1 MISIVVV
8 NQLSDWNFDIPDVEV
23 VTSRSYLADSRY
35 SELRNVRVYN
45 LCRSHRYQ
53 GLGYYVSLLAEAR
66 GHRVFPSITT
76 MQDIKS
82 QTIMR
87 VISDELDEQIQKSFA
102 KLKSKEFVLS
112 VYFGENVAKQ
122 YEKISKQ
129 LYNLFQVPLFKAH
142 FIYNKKWILQNISSI
157 PLNEIPVHHKPY
169 FVQFAKTYFA
179 KKRIHPIKKTKSI
192 YDLAILI
199 NPEEKY
205 PPSDKKA
212 IGLFT
217 DAAESLG
224 FRTKLITK
232 DDFSRI
238 AEFDAL
244 FIRETTAVN
253 HHTYR
258 FARRASAENMVVIDD
273 PVSILK
279 CTNKVYLAELLKKSK
294 IAIPKTMIVHKDNK
308 EMVLSELG
316 LPCVLK
322 QPDGSFSTGVIKIND
337 SETLEKELDNFINR
351 SELIIA
357 QEFTPTEFDWRIG
370 ILDKK
375 PLYACKYFM
384 AKNHWQIYN
393 WHASKQSVT
402 GSYETLPIKKVSQ
415 EVIDIAVKAA
425 NLIGDGFYGVDVKTL
440 KDGRVVVIEVNDNPT
455 VDHGIEDA
463 ILQDK
468 LYFTIMQY
476 FLDHISMKKNPG
488 LQPLTGAR

>member
-8 NQLSDWNFDIPDVEV
+8 NQLSDWNFNIPDVEV
-23 VTSRSYLADSRY
+23 VTSRCYLTDSKY

-87 VISDELDEQIQKSFA
+87 VISDELDELIQKSFA
-102 KLKSKEFVLS
+102 KLRSSKFDLS

-142 FIYNKKWILQNISSI
+142 FIFNKKWILQNISHI
-157 PLNEIPVHHKPY
+157 PLNEIPEHHKPY
-169 FVQFAKTYFA
+169 FVEFAKMYFA
-179 KKRIHPIKKTKSI
+179 KKRIYPIKKTVSI
-192 YDLAILI
+192 YDMAILV
-199 NPEEKY
+199 NAEEKV

-212 IGLFT
+212 LNLFIES
-217 DAAESLG
+217 AESLG
-224 FRTKLITK
+224 FRTKLISK
-232 DDFSRI
+232 DDFGRI
-238 AEFDAL
+238 PEFDAL
-244 FIRETTAVN
+244 FIRETTSVN

-258 FARRASAENMVVIDD
+258 FARRASAENMVVVDD
-273 PVSILK
+273 PESILK
-279 CTNKVYLAELLKKSK
+279 CTNKVYLAELMKKFK
-294 IAIPKTMIVHKDNK
+294 IPMPKTMIVHKDNK
-308 EMVLSELG
+308 DLVLKELG

-322 QPDGSFSTGVIKIND
+322 QPDGSFSTGVVKVTD
-337 SETLEKELDNFINR
+337 KHTLEDELDKFINR

-357 QEFTPTEFDWRIG
+357 QEFTPTDFDWRIG

-393 WHASKQSVT
+393 WHANKHSMV
-402 GSYETLPIKKVSQ
+402 GNFETLPIQKVPHKII
-415 EVIDIAVKAA
+415 EIALKAA
-425 NLIGDGFYGVDVKTL
+425 SLIGDGFYGVDL
-440 KDGRVVVIEVNDNPT
+440 KKLDDDRVVVIEINDNPSI
-455 VDHGIEDA
+455 DHGVEDA
-463 ILQDK
+463 VLNEK
-468 LYFTIMQY
+468 LYFSIMQY
-476 FLDHISMKKNPG
+476 FLDHITMKKNQQ
-488 LQPLTGAR
+488 LLKK

>member
-1 MISIVVV
+1 MLSIVVV
-8 NQLSDWNFDIPDVEV
+8 NQLADWNFDLKDVEV
-23 VTSRSYLADSRY
+23 VTSRCYLTDSRY

-82 QTIMR
+82 LTIMR
-87 VISDELDEQIQKSFA
+87 VISDELDNLIQKSFS
-102 KLKSKEFVLS
+102 KLKSTEFDLS

-142 FIYNKKWILQNISSI
+142 FIYNKKWILQNISPI
-157 PLNEIPVHHKPY
+157 PLNELPDHHKPY
-169 FVQFAKTYFA
+169 FVKFANMYFS
-179 KKRIHPIKKTKSI
+179 KKRIYPTKKTKSI

-199 NPEEKY
+199 NPEERV

-212 IGLFT
+212 INLFQE
-217 DAAESLG
+217 AAESLG

-238 AEFDAL
+238 PEFDAL
-244 FIRETTAVN
+244 FIRETTSVN

-273 PVSILK
+273 PESILK
-279 CTNKVYLAELLKKSK
+279 CTNKVYLAEIMKKFK
-294 IAIPKTMIVHKDNK
+294 ISMPKTVIVHKDNRELVMK
-308 EMVLSELG
+308 NLG

-322 QPDGSFSTGVIKIND
+322 QPDGSFSTGVVKID
-337 SETLEKELDNFINR
+337 DQKALEEELDKFINR

-357 QEFTPTEFDWRIG
+357 QEFIPTDFDWRIG

-375 PLYACKYFM
+375 PLYACKYYM

-393 WHASKQSVT
+393 WHASKQIM
-402 GSYETLPIKKVSQ
+402 GRFETLPINKVPRKVL
-415 EVIDIAVKAA
+415 EIALKAA
-425 NLIGDGFYGVDVKTL
+425 SLIGDGFYGVDL
-440 KDGRVVVIEVNDNPT
+440 KQLEDGRVVVIEINDNPSI
-455 VDHGIEDA
+455 DHGVEDNVMNER
-463 ILQDK
+463 
-468 LYFTIMQY
+468 LYSSIMQF
-476 FLDHISMKKNPG
+476 FLEHITMKKNQQ
-488 LQPLTGAR
+488 LMKKQ

>member
-8 NQLSDWNFDIPDVEV
+8 NQLSDWNFDIQDVEV
-23 VTSRSYLADSRY
+23 VTSRCYLTNSCY
-35 SELRNVRVYN
+35 SEMRNVRVYN

-82 QTIMR
+82 LAIMR
-87 VISDELDEQIQKSFA
+87 VISDELDELIQKSFA
-102 KLKSKEFVLS
+102 KLKSTKFDLS

-129 LYNLFQVPLFKAH
+129 LYGLFQVPLFKAH
-142 FIYNKKWILQNISSI
+142 FIFNKKWILQNISPI
-157 PLNEIPVHHKPY
+157 PLNEIPQHHKAY
-169 FVQFAKTYFA
+169 FIKFAEHYFA
-179 KKRIHPIKKTKSI
+179 KKRIYPTKKTKSI

-199 NPEEKY
+199 NPEEKV

-212 IGLFT
+212 LGHFT
-217 DAAESLG
+217 EAAEALG
-224 FRTKLITK
+224 FRTKFITK

-238 AEFDAL
+238 PEFDAL
-244 FIRETTAVN
+244 FIRETTSVN

-273 PVSILK
+273 PESILK
-279 CTNKVYLAELLKKSK
+279 CTNKVYLAELMKKFK
-294 IAIPKTMIVHKDNK
+294 IPIPKTIIVHKDNREK
-308 EMVLSELG
+308 VLNHLG

-322 QPDGSFSTGVIKIND
+322 QPDGSFSNGVIKVTNQD
-337 SETLEKELDNFINR
+337 SLEQELDNFINR

-357 QEFTPTEFDWRIG
+357 QEYIPTRFDWRIG

-375 PLYACKYFM
+375 PLFACKYFM

-393 WHASKQSVT
+393 WHASKHSM
-402 GSYETLPIKKVSQ
+402 GAFETLPIQKVPPK
-415 EVIDIAVKAA
+415 VIEIALKAA
-425 NLIGDGFYGVDVKTL
+425 CLIGDGFYGVDL
-440 KDGRVVVIEVNDNPT
+440 KELEDGRVVLIEINDNPS
-455 VDHGIEDA
+455 IEQGVEDE
-463 ILQDK
+463 ILHEK
-468 LYFTIMQY
+468 LYFSIMYY
-476 FLDHISMKKNPG
+476 FLEHLNMRKNQQ
-488 LQPLTGAR
+488 LVKAK

>member
-1 MISIVVV
+1 MLSIVVV
-8 NQLSDWNFDIPDVEV
+8 DHPNDWNFNIPDVEV
-23 VTSRSYLADSRY
+23 VTSRSYLTHSKY
-35 SELRNVRVYN
+35 SEIRNVRVYN

-66 GHRVFPSITT
+66 GHRVFPNITT
-76 MQDIKS
+76 IQDLKS

-87 VISDELDEQIQKSFA
+87 VISDEVEELIQKNFT
-102 KLKSKEFVLS
+102 KLKSTEFDLS

-142 FIYNKKWILQNISSI
+142 FSYSKKWILQNISPI
-157 PLNEIPVHHKPY
+157 PLNEIPDHHKPY
-169 FVQFAKTYFA
+169 FIEFAKGYFS
-179 KKRIHPIKKTKSI
+179 KKRIYPIKKTKSI

-199 NPEEKY
+199 NPEEKV

-212 IGLFT
+212 VSFFVE
-217 DAAESLG
+217 AAESLG

-232 DDFSRI
+232 DDYSRI
-238 AEFDAL
+238 PEFDAL

-273 PVSILK
+273 PESILK

-294 IAIPKTMIVHKDNK
+294 IPIPTTVIVHKDNK
-308 EMVLSELG
+308 DHVFKKLG

-322 QPDGSFSTGVIKIND
+322 QPDGSFSNGVIKINNQE
-337 SETLEKELDNFINR
+337 SLQIELEKLINR

-357 QEFTPTEFDWRIG
+357 QEYTPTEFDWRIG
-370 ILDKK
+370 VLDKK
-375 PLYACKYFM
+375 PLYACKYYM

-393 WHASKQSVT
+393 WHANKHSIVGMVESL
-402 GSYETLPIKKVSQ
+402 SIHKVPYD
-415 EVIDIAVKAA
+415 VIDVAVKAA
-425 NLIGDGFYGVDVKTL
+425 SLIGDGFYGVDL
-440 KDGRVVVIEVNDNPT
+440 KQFDHRVLVIEINDNPSI
-455 VDHGIEDA
+455 DHGVEDV
-463 ILQDK
+463 ILEDK
-468 LYFTIMQY
+468 LYSTIMQY
-476 FLDHISMKKNPG
+476 FLDHITMKKN
-488 LQPLTGAR
+488 QQMKK